1 MLPFNEEGTFL
12 NQELGS
18 TWLNVISSNE
28 TEIYISIMSED
39 GMEYY
44 KMYQAPTGK

>member
-18 TWLNVISSNE
+18 TSFSVISANE
-28 TEIYISIMSED
+28 TEIYISIMTPE